1 MTAPARFKQSDL
13 QRAMKAAKGAGFENP
28 RVILRPNGEIEIIC
42 TNQKPANDH
51 EEIELL

>member
-1 MTAPARFKQSDL
+1 MTAPARFKQSDVM
-13 QRAMKAAKGAGFENP
+13 RAMKAAKKSGYPSP

-42 TNQKPANDH
+42 DAPRPANDS

>member
-13 QRAMKAAKGAGFENP
+13 QRAMKAAKCAGFDHP

-42 TNQKPANDH
+42 GNTEPANDR
-51 EEIELL
+51 EKIKLV

>member
-13 QRAMKAAKGAGFENP
+13 QRAMKAAKCAGFDHP

-42 TNQKPANDH
+42 TNQKPAND
-51 EEIELL
+51 EEEDFDL

>member
-13 QRAMKAAKGAGFENP
+13 QRAMKAAKCAGFDHP

-42 TNQKPANDH
+42 DAPRPANDQ
-51 EEIELL
+51 EEVFDL

>member
-1 MTAPARFKQSDL
+1 MDV
-13 QRAMKAAKGAGFENP
+13 QRAIRAAKKEGYAAP

-42 TNQKPANDH
+42 ANAKPANDQ